1 MSESLIGSFSGR
13 KQISIMKW
21 MIPINELSAQQR
33 KIISEITDA
42 TSRTNW
48 VAGYAGSGKTI
59 VITHALKKIAK
70 ITPRKSVRFM
80 AYTYALRDL
89 VASGISAAE
98 SQRIDI
104 STLDSFNNEDV
115 FYDYIVVDEV
125 QDIKDKQ
132 LKNILK
138 RARNVIVAGDPDQSI
153 YTGKVDPE
161 DIGRILGEHKK
172 HTLRDIH
179 RLGQNLFNV
188 AKEILPEAKF
198 VRGAALSN
206 RSDHRVW
213 KFEATNKDEEFRHVF
228 QEAQRLAQ
236 LEKPSA
242 VLFPTQDL
250 IYRFAS
256 VVADELCGELPPA
269 PNRGVRKICYE
280 EFNDFF
286 QRRKCP
292 LMFLGSNN
300 GSLPKSD
307 STKMVYLM
315 TYHSAKGLDFEN
327 VFLPHLNDEIFLDAK
342 PKNLSREQEER
353 RHLFVALTRSRRN
366 VFLSYHGT
374 PHWVLKK
381 IPKDLI
387 ESFRPHIQR
396 GFSR

>member
-1 MSESLIGSFSGR
+1 
-13 KQISIMKW
+13 MKW

-33 KIISEITDA
+33 KIIAEITDA
-42 TSRTNW
+42 SSKINW
-48 VAGYAGSGKTI
+48 VAGYAGTGKTI

-70 ITPRKSVRFM
+70 LTPRKSVRFM
-80 AYTYALRDL
+80 AYTNALKDL
-89 VASGISAAE
+89 VESGVSPAE
-98 SQRIDI
+98 SQGVVI
-104 STLDSFNNEDV
+104 STLDSFNNEDLY
-115 FYDYIVVDEV
+115 YDYILVDEV
-125 QDIKDKQ
+125 QDITDKQ

-153 YTGKVDPE
+153 YTGRVDSE
-161 DIGRILGEHKK
+161 DIGRFLGEHTK

-179 RLGQNLFNV
+179 RLGQNLFKV

-206 RSDHRVW
+206 RSEHRVW
-213 KFEATNKDEEFRHVF
+213 KYEAKNIDEEFRYVF

-242 VLFPTQDL
+242 VLFPTHDL
-250 IYRFAS
+250 INRFAS
-256 VVADELCGELPPA
+256 LAAYELFGELPPD
-269 PNRGVRKICYE
+269 PIRGVRIICYK

-286 QRRKCP
+286 QKRKCP

-327 VFLPHLNDEIFLDAK
+327 VFLPYLKNGIYLDAM
-342 PKNLSREQEER
+342 PKNLSREANER
-353 RHLFVALTRSRRN
+353 RHFFVALTRSRRN

-381 IPKDLI
+381 IPADLT
-387 ESFRPHIQR
+387 ESFKHQSQR

>member
-1 MSESLIGSFSGR
+1 
-13 KQISIMKW
+13 MKW

-33 KIISEITDA
+33 KTIAEITDG
-42 TSRTNW
+42 TSRTSW
-48 VAGYAGSGKTI
+48 VAGYAGTGKTI

-98 SQRIDI
+98 SKRIDI

-153 YTGKVDPE
+153 FTGKVDPE

-213 KFEATNKDEEFRHVF
+213 KFEAKNIDEEFRHVF

-242 VLFPTQDL
+242 VLFPTQKL
-250 IYRFAS
+250 INRFAS
-256 VVADELCGELPPA
+256 MVAYDLCGEPP
-269 PNRGVRKICYE
+269 PDPIRGVRKICYK

-315 TYHSAKGLDFEN
+315 TYHSSKGLDFEN
-327 VFLPHLNDEIFLDAK
+327 VFLPHLNDEIYLDAK
-342 PKNLSREQEER
+342 PRNLSREQEER

-381 IPKDLI
+381 IPKGLM
-387 ESFRPHIQR
+387 ESYGPQVKR
-396 GFSR
+396 GLSR